1 MKNIKIKIFAAIII
15 AILASGTVYYFRG
28 KTAINY
34 FSDLKQLGQKF
45 SGSATSTAE
54 SIEVQPQYKND
65 QYGFSFGYPEGF
77 NISDF
82 DDGGGKIILVKNVG
96 SSVSNISNISNNSE
110 EGFQIFIAAFDEPAP
125 ITKERI
131 LKDIPDMVIS
141 NEKEILVGG
150 ERALSFTSQDDLG
163 NETQETWLVHSG
175 NLYQISVFP
184 SFEKELLK
192 IIKTWKFIETN

>member
-96 SSVSNISNISNNSE
+96 SSVSNNSE
-110 EGFQIFIAAFDEPAP
+110 NGFQIFIAAFDEPGP

-131 LKDIPDMVIS
+131 LKDIPDMTIGG
-141 NEKEILVGG
+141 EQYIDIGG

>member
-1 MKNIKIKIFAAIII
+1 MVVWVK
-15 AILASGTVYYFRG
+15 
-28 KTAINY
+28 
-34 FSDLKQLGQKF
+34 
-45 SGSATSTAE
+45 

-65 QYGFSFGYPEGF
+65 QFGFLFNHPEGF

-110 EGFQIFIAAFDEPAP
+110 EGFQIFIAAFDEPGP

-163 NETQETWLVHSG
+163 GETREIWLVHG
-175 NLYQISVFP
+175 GFLYQIKGYKN
-184 SFEKELLK
+184 FEEELLE
-192 IIKTWKFIETN
+192 ILNTWKF